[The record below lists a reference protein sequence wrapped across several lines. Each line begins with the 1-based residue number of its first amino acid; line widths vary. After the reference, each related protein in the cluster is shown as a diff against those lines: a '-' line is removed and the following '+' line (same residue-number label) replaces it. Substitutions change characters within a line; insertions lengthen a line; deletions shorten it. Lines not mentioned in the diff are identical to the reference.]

1 MTTKQKLIAEIKRRM
16 EVYRGYTAERKTNGD
31 YYGEFFYM
39 GAGKALASLLRYVES
54 IMED

>member
-39 GAGKALASLLRYVES
+39 GAGKAIASLLRHVES
-54 IMED
+54 MKED

>member
-1 MTTKQKLIAEIKRRM
+1 MTIKQKLIAEIKRRM

-39 GAGKALASLLRYVES
+39 GADKALASLLRYVKS

>member
-16 EVYRGYTAERKTNGD
+16 EVYRDYTAERKTDGD
-31 YYGEFFYM
+31 YYGEFFFM

>member
-16 EVYRGYTAERKTNGD
+16 EVYRGYTAERKTSGD
-31 YYGEFFYM
+31 YYGEFFYL
-39 GAGKALASLLRYVES
+39 GADKALASLLRYVES